1 MGAKTTLQKGAI
13 AKETAGKLT
22 TTEAEQLKHIK
33 NFHFESYLPIK
44 SNNYNNWSYYYVVHP
59 KLRILR
65 NLHMDAHYFSK

>member
-13 AKETAGKLT
+13 AKEAAGKLT

-44 SNNYNNWSYYYVVHP
+44 
-59 KLRILR
+59 K
-65 NLHMDAHYFSK
+65 